1 MNLLD
6 AMEAGPRVLVPLET
20 LAAKSAHKCAWQFV
34 RWVSLGP
41 ELEKFL
47 KVQVPR
53 SALLGSDL
61 RPLYWQSSLNRLE
74 KTNKFLFVKS
84 SSRRNLQDARTN
96 FSFLFRQKGWIKGC
110 KIQKDQAMERE
121 KYWKCDWNQD
131 GLVTSGNL
139 IESNQLSWP
148 RLLHCPR
155 QAQGLVGQRCG
166 THGER
171 RPHRMGRP
179 RTEAWRCLV
188 AWLLQVIEQQAPCC
202 SEAGRGW
209 EVPCQGMA
217 TDTRFVLAWLKSKRA
232 TKISR
237 GTDLESGWL
246 HNTAQRSFPLQP
258 VGVST
263 NGSMP
268 DMRVWSIKR
277 TCSSC
282 VLHILPSSVGL
293 LGVQCATARVC

>member
-1 MNLLD
+1 MRLAVREVSFLR
-6 AMEAGPRVLVPLET
+6 AGAGEIFEGSGYKECL
-20 LAAKSAHKCAWQFV
+20 AWQ
-34 RWVSLGP
+34 RSEATLLAKQ
-41 ELEKFL
+41 LEPPRKNQ
-47 KVQVPR
+47 QVPVCEIKFTQESARR
-53 SALLGSDL
+53 SD
-61 RPLYWQSSLNRLE
+61 Q
-74 KTNKFLFVKS
+74 FQFFV
-84 SSRRNLQDARTN
+84 QA
-96 FSFLFRQKGWIKGC
+96 KGWKGC

-139 IESNQLSWP
+139 IESNQLSWL

-232 TKISR
+232 TKIYR

-246 HNTAQRSFPLQP
+246 HNTAERSFPLQP

-268 DMRVWSIKR
+268 DMRVWSINR

-282 VLHILPSSVGL
+282 VSHILPSSVGL
-293 LGVQCATARVC
+293 LGMQCATVRIC